1 MAELDDKAIWQRGLA
16 DEDPLCAAAVE
27 RFCQSLGSACG
38 DLALAHGAIAV
49 VLAGGLGLKLRDI
62 LPKSGFAERFRFKG
76 RYERM
81 MEGIPIKM
89 IVHPQPG
96 LFGATAAFAREHL

>member
-38 DLALAHGAIAV
+38 DLALAHGASAV

-81 MEGIPIKM
+81 MEAIPIKM

-96 LFGATAAFAREHL
+96 LFGAAAAFAREHL